1 MAQPV
6 ETTTTF
12 ERPTIM
18 NAPWDEHSV
27 LFFKSVGQT
36 VQTGELGHTY
46 KQTHTSTHPH
56 THKHTDATKHII
68 SPASRS
74 INI

>member
-18 NAPWDEHSV
+18 NAPWDEYS
-27 LFFKSVGQT
+27 

-56 THKHTDATKHII
+56 THKHTDATKRII
-68 SPASRS
+68 STASRLIIS
-74 INI
+74 GLNLIPL